1 MKEIA
6 IYGAGGLGREVACL
20 INKINQVEGPTW
32 NIIGFFDDGKEKG
45 APVSHFG
52 QVLGGCDE
60 LNNWPNELN
69 VVLGFGNPKTIKA
82 IREKLSN
89 PKLLFP
95 NIIDPDFSVGD
106 PITFS
111 IGKGNIIKRQCAVT
125 TEVSIGNYN
134 LLNGYNSIG
143 HDVRIGD
150 YNVIMPGARISG
162 EVSLGDYNLIGSD
175 SFIKQQIKIKNGIV
189 LSPLSALLT
198 KPKEYSTYIGN
209 PAKLFKY

>member
-1 MKEIA
+1 MKDIA

-52 QVLGGCDE
+52 QVLGGCEE
-60 LNNWPNELN
+60 LNNWSEELN

-111 IGKGNIIKRQCAVT
+111 IGEGNIIKGGSGVT
-125 TEVSIGNYN
+125 TEVTVGNYN
-134 LLNGYNSIG
+134 LLNGTNRLGHDASIG
-143 HDVRIGD
+143 DF
-150 YNVIMPGARISG
+150 NVLMPGVRISG
-162 EVSLGDYNLIGSD
+162 EVKVGNCNLFGSD
-175 SFIKQQIKIKNGIV
+175 SFVKQQLTIGDNV
-189 LSPLSALLT
+189 TLSPLSALLT
-198 KPKEYSTYIGN
+198 KPKDGYTYIGN
-209 PAKLFKY
+209 PAKLFRF